1 MFKWLGILLV
11 AICFWACGET
21 ESAVS
26 ENAVVDMTL
35 FDNFEK
41 YVVDSKKSEIKLS
54 SDLDTLEI
62 HSLASLGGK
71 SYYLALDGDLEDPEI
86 DWDNPLDSGF
96 VLVKEN
102 GVFKNIVV
110 LDESNRVYAVWQIVL
125 PEVKSSSSKETD
137 GKESSSGEDSTE
149 SSSSDIAESSSS
161 VESESSSS
169 NEDSAESSSSTSE
182 KESSSAAEIN
192 EESSS
197 SGDSAESS
205 CSDIAESS
213 SSEKT
218 ASSSSVELES
228 SSSEEVDESSSSE
241 EPVESSSSDI
251 AESSSSAEEESS
263 SSEEEPGVLK
273 ASELS
278 IPDGSIFVEGERIY
292 VEMPYGTDLTKLKF
306 NQLDST
312 VDLTRTIKMD
322 FADDLGEMT
331 SFSVKAGVQL
341 PGSDFSKREKS
352 FWGTTADV
360 MSQTD
365 FVKHNINDYRFTA
378 KRENLKENGSSISI
392 SSELVVAA
400 ANTYV
405 MGYIDGGWKLVSG
418 AYFAGTFLGTRLHQ
432 LYDLDYADESGAPD
446 VDEEVD
452 VTQLMSLGQPFNARP
467 ESFEVVYSYVH
478 ENGENKDVPQEALIY
493 VLLVSADNKIVASG
507 LITEGTSV
515 DNKKAVVALNYG
527 SDSGILDSEYGF
539 YPNMQVGDGS
549 EDVATI
555 HVMFASSAYGF
566 ITAGGLKGNDA
577 KYRGGEGS
585 TLTIDNFKLIY

>member
-86 DWDNPLDSGF
+86 DWDNPLDSGV

-137 GKESSSGEDSTE
+137 GEESSSSEDSTE

-169 NEDSAESSSSTSE
+169 NEDSAESSSS
-182 KESSSAAEIN
+182 
-192 EESSS
+192 
-197 SGDSAESS
+197 
-205 CSDIAESS
+205 DIAESS

-218 ASSSSVELES
+218 ASSSSVEQES

-251 AESSSSAEEESS
+251 AESSSSVEEESS

-478 ENGENKDVPQEALIY
+478 VNGENKDVPQKALIY

-515 DNKKAVVALNYG
+515 DNKKTVVALNYG
-527 SDSGILDSEYGF
+527 SDSGILDSEYGI

>member
-41 YVVDSKKSEIKLS
+41 YVVDSKKFEIKLS

-86 DWDNPLDSGF
+86 DWDNPLDSGV

-137 GKESSSGEDSTE
+137 GEESSSSEDSTE

-169 NEDSAESSSSTSE
+169 NEDSAESSS
-182 KESSSAAEIN
+182 
-192 EESSS
+192 
-197 SGDSAESS
+197 
-205 CSDIAESS
+205 SDIAESS

-251 AESSSSAEEESS
+251 AESSSSVEEESS

>member
-86 DWDNPLDSGF
+86 DWDNPLDSGV

-137 GKESSSGEDSTE
+137 GEESSSSEDSTE

-169 NEDSAESSSSTSE
+169 NEDSAV
-182 KESSSAAEIN
+182 
-192 EESSS
+192 
-197 SGDSAESS
+197 SS

-251 AESSSSAEEESS
+251 AESSSSVEEESS

-478 ENGENKDVPQEALIY
+478 VNGENKDVPQKALIY